1 MTLFAGLDLARRVER
16 AEIAFCAL
24 AGRHESTE
32 LSSLEAGGGLALC
45 GRAGSPL
52 NKVLG
57 LGLDGPVA
65 DVDLDRIDALYAER
79 NVPAQVELC
88 PLAAPELPARLVARG
103 YVPIGFETEL
113 GLPLGPDGVSALQRR
128 EPEAVAKVT
137 RVRPDEEELWL
148 RVVAEG
154 FAAAEPPVAQD
165 GAAAPGPSID
175 DLIGVISAFSHPE
188 IRRYLARIDGEPA
201 GGGAAWLHD
210 GVLGIFG
217 CATRE
222 AYRRRGVQ
230 TAVTAASIRDAVSE
244 ADLVVTTTAPGST
257 SQRTFER
264 LGFQVLYTR
273 LLLLKVPAATAG

>member
-1 MTLFAGLDLARRVER
+1 V
-16 AEIAFCAL
+16 
-24 AGRHESTE
+24 
-32 LSSLEAGGGLALC
+32 EAGGGLALC

-65 DVDLDRIDALYAER
+65 DADLDRIDALYAER

-113 GLPLGPDGVSALQRR
+113 GLPLGPDVASRVGG
-128 EPEAVAKVT
+128 PEGAVRVT
-137 RVRPDEEELWL
+137 RVGPDEEELWL

-154 FAAAEPPVAQD
+154 FAAAEAPVAQE
-165 GAAAPGPSID
+165 GAAGAGPSVD
-175 DLIGVISAFSHPE
+175 DLIGVISAFSHPQ
-188 IRRYLARIDGEPA
+188 IRRYLARIDGEAA
-201 GGGAAWLHD
+201 GGGAAWLHE

-230 TAVTAASIRDAVSE
+230 TAVTVASIRDAGEE
-244 ADLVVTTTAPGST
+244 ADLVITTTAPGST

-264 LGFQVLYTR
+264 LGFRVLYTR
-273 LLLLKVPAATAG
+273 LLLLKAPPATAG

>member
-24 AGRHESTE
+24 AGSHES
-32 LSSLEAGGGLALC
+32 SSLASVEAGGGLALC

-65 DVDLDRIDALYAER
+65 DADLDRIDALYAER

-88 PLAAPELPARLVARG
+88 PLAAPDLPARLVARG

-113 GLPLGPDGVSALQRR
+113 GLPLGPDVASHVGG
-128 EPEAVAKVT
+128 PEGEVRVT
-137 RVRPDEEELWL
+137 RVEADEEELWL

-154 FAAAEPPVAQD
+154 FAAAEAPVAHD
-165 GAAAPGPSID
+165 GTAVPGPSVD
-175 DLIGVISAFSHPE
+175 DLIGVISAFSHPQ
-188 IRRYLARIDGEPA
+188 IRRTLAWIGGEAA
-201 GGGAAWLHD
+201 GGGAAWLHE

-230 TAVTAASIRDAVSE
+230 RAVTVASIREAGAE
-244 ADLVVTTTAPGST
+244 ADLVITTTAPGST

-264 LGFQVLYTR
+264 LGFRVLYTR
-273 LLLLKVPAATAG
+273 LLLLKAPAAIAG